1 MQKREFNENDLVYY
15 LFADVTRRTFG
26 KKGATANASR
36 SFIQFILE
44 PLYKILA
51 HVNRFDFLLILIR
64 ILFFRWL
71 VMLIALF
78 PVFLMN

>member
-1 MQKREFNENDLVYY
+1 MRKREFNENNLMYCF
-15 LFADVTRRTFG
+15 FANVNRRTFG

-64 ILFFRWL
+64 ILLSRWL

-78 PVFLMN
+78 PVSLMN